1 MATKAINKNGTIT
14 VHNGVPQT
22 LYGSSGTYLNAPA
35 MSNTALREAG
45 LYDVVYPEGYNSA
58 IHDLSEIFWDSA
70 NTVFT
75 YTKSDKTWPESL
87 ADMKTNKIA
96 NLKANANGKL
106 SETDWYIIR
115 KNDDGTAVP
124 ADITTARAAV
134 RTAVGTKETEINAL
148 TEKSAVV
155 LYDINLD

>member
-1 MATKAINKNGTIT
+1 MATKAINKNGVIT

-35 MSNTALREAG
+35 MSDTALREAG

-58 IHDLSEIFWDSA
+58 IHDLSEIFWDSV

-75 YTKSDKTWPESL
+75 YTKSDKTWSQSL

-96 NLKANANGKL
+96 NLKANANNKL
-106 SETDWYIIR
+106 AETDWYIIR

>member
-1 MATKAINKNGTIT
+1 MATKAINKNGVITI
-14 VHNGVPQT
+14 HNGVPQT

-35 MSNTALREAG
+35 MSDTTLREAG

-75 YTKSDKTWPESL
+75 YTKSDKTWSQSL
-87 ADMKTNKIA
+87 ADMKTTKIA
-96 NLKANANGKL
+96 NLKASANSKL
-106 SETDWYIIR
+106 AETDWYVIR

-155 LYDINLD
+155 LYDINLG

>member
-1 MATKAINKNGTIT
+1 MATKAINKNGVIT
-14 VHNGVPQT
+14 VYNGVPQT

-35 MSNTALREAG
+35 MSDTALREAG

-75 YTKSDKTWPESL
+75 YTKSDKTWSQSL

-96 NLKANANGKL
+96 NLKANANSKL
-106 SETDWYIIR
+106 AETDWYIIR
-115 KNDDGTAVP
+115 KNDDDTDKYEKDESWCYPSIFQHQVL
-124 ADITTARAAV
+124 
-134 RTAVGTKETEINAL
+134 AL
-148 TEKSAVV
+148 YKK
-155 LYDINLD
+155 

>member
-1 MATKAINKNGTIT
+1 MATKAINKNGIIT
-14 VHNGVPQT
+14 VHNGVPKT
-22 LYGSSGTYLNAPA
+22 LYSSSGTYLNAQA
-35 MSNTALREAG
+35 MSEASLREAG
-45 LYDVVYPEGYNSA
+45 LYDVVLPEDYNVA

-70 NTVFT
+70 NAVFT
-75 YTKSDKTWPESL
+75 YTKSDKTWSQSL

-96 NLKANANGKL
+96 NLKANANSKL
-106 SETDWYIIR
+106 AETDWYIIR
-115 KNDDGTAVP
+115 NNDDGTAVP

>member
-1 MATKAINKNGTIT
+1 MATKAINKNGVIT

-75 YTKSDKTWPESL
+75 YTKSDKTWSESL

-96 NLKANANGKL
+96 NLKANANSKL
-106 SETDWYIIR
+106 AETDWYIIR

-155 LYDINLD
+155 LYDINLN

>member
-1 MATKAINKNGTIT
+1 MATKAINKNGVIT

-35 MSNTALREAG
+35 MSNDALREDG

-75 YTKSDKTWPESL
+75 YTKSDKTWSQSL
-87 ADMKTNKIA
+87 ADMKTTKIA
-96 NLKANANGKL
+96 NLKASANSKL
-106 SETDWYIIR
+106 AETDWYIIR

>member
-1 MATKAINKNGTIT
+1 MATKAINKNGVIT

-35 MSNTALREAG
+35 MSDTALREAG

-75 YTKSDKTWPESL
+75 YTKSDKTWSQSL

-96 NLKANANGKL
+96 NLKVNANNKL
-106 SETDWYIIR
+106 AETDWYIIR

>member
-1 MATKAINKNGTIT
+1 MATKAINKNGVIT

-75 YTKSDKTWPESL
+75 YTKSDKTWSQSL

-96 NLKANANGKL
+96 NLKANANSKL
-106 SETDWYIIR
+106 TETDWYIIR
-115 KNDDGTAVP
+115 NNDDGTAVP

>member
-1 MATKAINKNGTIT
+1 
-14 VHNGVPQT
+14 
-22 LYGSSGTYLNAPA
+22 
-35 MSNTALREAG
+35 MSNAALREAG
-45 LYDVVYPEGYNSA
+45 FYDVVYPEGYNSA

-75 YTKSDKTWPESL
+75 YTKSDKTWSQSL

-96 NLKANANGKL
+96 NLKANANSKL
-106 SETDWYIIR
+106 AETDWYIIR

-124 ADITTARAAV
+124 TDITTARAAV
-134 RTAVGTKETEINAL
+134 RTTVGTKETEINAL

>member
-1 MATKAINKNGTIT
+1 MATKAINKNGVIT

-35 MSNTALREAG
+35 MSNDALREAG

-75 YTKSDKTWPESL
+75 YTKSDKTWSESL

-96 NLKANANGKL
+96 NLKANANSKL
-106 SETDWYIIR
+106 AETDWYIIR

>member
-1 MATKAINKNGTIT
+1 M
-14 VHNGVPQT
+14 
-22 LYGSSGTYLNAPA
+22 
-35 MSNTALREAG
+35 
-45 LYDVVYPEGYNSA
+45 
-58 IHDLSEIFWDSA
+58 DSV
-70 NTVFT
+70 NTVIT
-75 YTKSDKTWPESL
+75 YTKSDKTWSQSL
-87 ADMKTNKIA
+87 ADMKTVKIA
-96 NLKANANGKL
+96 NLKANANSKL
-106 SETDWYIIR
+106 AETDWYIIR

>member
-1 MATKAINKNGTIT
+1 MATKAINKNGVIT

-35 MSNTALREAG
+35 MSDTALRDAG

-75 YTKSDKTWPESL
+75 YTKSDKTWSQSL
-87 ADMKTNKIA
+87 ADMKTTKIA
-96 NLKANANGKL
+96 NLKASANSKL
-106 SETDWYIIR
+106 AETDWYIIR

-124 ADITTARAAV
+124 TDITTARAAV

>member
-1 MATKAINKNGTIT
+1 MATKAINKNGVIT

-35 MSNTALREAG
+35 MSDVALREAG

-75 YTKSDKTWPESL
+75 YTKSDKTWSQSL
-87 ADMKTNKIA
+87 ADMKAGKIA
-96 NLKANANGKL
+96 NLKANANSKL
-106 SETDWYIIR
+106 AETDWYIIR

-134 RTAVGTKETEINAL
+134 RTAVGTKENEINAL

>member
-1 MATKAINKNGTIT
+1 MATKAINKNGIIT
-14 VHNGVPQT
+14 VHNGVPKT
-22 LYGSSGTYLNAPA
+22 LYSSSGTYLNAQA
-35 MSNTALREAG
+35 MSEASLREAG
-45 LYDVVYPEGYNSA
+45 LYDVVLPEDYNVA

-70 NTVFT
+70 NAVFT
-75 YTKSDKTWPESL
+75 YTKSDKTWSQSL
-87 ADMKTNKIA
+87 ADMKTAKIA
-96 NLKANANGKL
+96 NLKANANSKL
-106 SETDWYIIR
+106 AETDWYIIR

-124 ADITTARAAV
+124 SDITTARAAI

>member
-1 MATKAINKNGTIT
+1 MKAVNINGNITIHASVPNTLVTSTGT
-14 VHNGVPQT
+14 H
-22 LYGSSGTYLNAPA
+22 LNAPA
-35 MSNTALREAG
+35 MSDVALREAG

-75 YTKSDKTWPESL
+75 YTKSDKTWSQSL

-96 NLKANANGKL
+96 NLKANANSKL
-106 SETDWYIIR
+106 AETDWYIIR

-155 LYDINLD
+155 LYDINLN

>member
-1 MATKAINKNGTIT
+1 MATKAINKNGVIT

-75 YTKSDKTWPESL
+75 YTKSDKTWSQSL

-96 NLKANANGKL
+96 NLKVNANNKL
-106 SETDWYIIR
+106 AETDWYIIR

>member
-14 VHNGVPQT
+14 VYDGVPKT
-22 LYGSSGTYLNAPA
+22 LYSSSGTYLNAQA
-35 MSNTALREAG
+35 MSEASLREAG
-45 LYDVVYPEGYNSA
+45 LYDVVLPEDYNVA
-58 IHDLSEIFWDSA
+58 IHNLSEIFWDSA

-75 YTKSDKTWPESL
+75 YTKSDKTWSQSL
-87 ADMKTNKIA
+87 ADMKTAKIA
-96 NLKANANGKL
+96 NLKANANSKL
-106 SETDWYIIR
+106 AETDWYIIR

-148 TEKSAVV
+148 NEKSAVV

>member
-1 MATKAINKNGTIT
+1 MATKAINKNGVIT

-58 IHDLSEIFWDSA
+58 IHDVSEIFWDSA

-75 YTKSDKTWPESL
+75 YTKSDKTWSQSL

-96 NLKANANGKL
+96 NLKANANSKL
-106 SETDWYIIR
+106 TETDWYIIR
-115 KNDDGTAVP
+115 NNDDGTAVP

>member
-1 MATKAINKNGTIT
+1 MATKAINKNGVIT

-35 MSNTALREAG
+35 MSDTALREAG

-75 YTKSDKTWPESL
+75 YTKSDKTWSQSL

-96 NLKANANGKL
+96 NLKANANSKL
-106 SETDWYIIR
+106 TETDWYIIR
-115 KNDDGTAVP
+115 NNDDGTAVP

>member
-1 MATKAINKNGTIT
+1 MATKAINKNGVIT

-106 SETDWYIIR
+106 AETDWYIIR
-115 KNDDGTAVP
+115 NNDDGTAVP

>member
-1 MATKAINKNGTIT
+1 MATKAINKNGVIT

-35 MSNTALREAG
+35 MSDTALRDAG

-58 IHDLSEIFWDSA
+58 IHDLSEIFWDSV

-75 YTKSDKTWPESL
+75 YTKSDKTWSQSL
-87 ADMKTNKIA
+87 ADMKTAKIA
-96 NLKANANGKL
+96 NLKANANSKL
-106 SETDWYIIR
+106 AETDWYIIR

-124 ADITTARAAV
+124 TDITTARAAV

>member
-1 MATKAINKNGTIT
+1 MATKAINKNGVIT

-35 MSNTALREAG
+35 MSDTALREAG

-75 YTKSDKTWPESL
+75 YTKSDKTWSQSL

-96 NLKANANGKL
+96 NLKANANSKL
-106 SETDWYIIR
+106 TETDWYIIR
-115 KNDDGTAVP
+115 NNDDGTVVP

>member
-1 MATKAINKNGTIT
+1 MATKAINKNGIIT
-14 VHNGVPQT
+14 VYNGVPQT

-35 MSNTALREAG
+35 MSDTALRNAG
-45 LYDVVYPEGYNSA
+45 LYNVVYPEGYNSA
-58 IHDLSEIFWDSA
+58 IHDLSEIFWDSV

-75 YTKSDKTWPESL
+75 YTKSDKTWSQSL

-96 NLKANANGKL
+96 NLKTNANSKL
-106 SETDWYIIR
+106 AETDWYIIR

-124 ADITTARAAV
+124 ADITTARAAI

>member
-1 MATKAINKNGTIT
+1 
-14 VHNGVPQT
+14 
-22 LYGSSGTYLNAPA
+22 
-35 MSNTALREAG
+35 MSASLREAG
-45 LYDVVYPEGYNSA
+45 LYDVVLPEDYNVA
-58 IHDLSEIFWDSA
+58 IHNLSEIFWDSA

-75 YTKSDKTWPESL
+75 YTKSDKTWSQSL
-87 ADMKTNKIA
+87 ADMKTVKIA
-96 NLKANANGKL
+96 NLKANANSKL
-106 SETDWYIIR
+106 AETDWYIIR

>member
-1 MATKAINKNGTIT
+1 MATKAINKNGIIT
-14 VHNGVPQT
+14 VYNGVPQT
-22 LYGSSGTYLNAPA
+22 LYSSSGTYLNAPS
-35 MSNTALREAG
+35 MSEASLKEAG
-45 LYDVVYPEGYNSA
+45 LFDVVLPEDYNVV

-75 YTKSDKTWPESL
+75 YTKSDKTWSQSL
-87 ADMKTNKIA
+87 ADMKTAKIA
-96 NLKANANGKL
+96 NLKANANNKL
-106 SETDWYIIR
+106 AETDWYIIR
-115 KNDDGTAVP
+115 KNDDGTEVP